1 MSATTE
7 TRNPQRG
14 PMVNQ
19 APSKDPA
26 NDGSLA
32 GTYRQV
38 FKKLLQSV
46 DGMLPATVIAADR
59 DFATVR
65 PQIMVLGT
73 DGSLTSRAQ
82 IARVPV
88 FAFGAGGFVLSFP
101 ILPGDP
107 GWILA
112 SDRDISLYLQA
123 AEREAGPN
131 TLRLHSFEDGLFFPD
146 AARKYALAEEDG
158 TSAVWQS
165 LDGAVRISLGA
176 ARVKVTAPLVEFET
190 PLATFSGDVTV
201 VGIVRGETDVLS
213 GPDSVSGIG
222 HTHGGVQ
229 PGGGNTGAPNT

>member
-1 MSATTE
+1 
-7 TRNPQRG
+7 
-14 PMVNQ
+14 MVNQ

-32 GTYRQV
+32 GTFRQV
-38 FKKLLQSV
+38 FRKLMQST

-59 DFATVR
+59 DWATVR

-73 DGSLTSRAQ
+73 DGSLTRRAQ
-82 IARVPV
+82 IARVPI

-101 ILPGDP
+101 VLPGDP
-107 GWILA
+107 GWIIA

-131 TLRLHSFEDGLFFPD
+131 TQRLHSFEDGLFVPD
-146 AARKYALAEEDG
+146 AARKYALAGEDVAA
-158 TSAVWQS
+158 AVWQS
-165 LDGAVRISLGA
+165 LDGAVRVALHAGK
-176 ARVKVTAPLVEFET
+176 VKITAPLVEIDA

-201 VGIVRGETDVLS
+201 TGTVTGATNVLS
-213 GPDSVSGIG
+213 GPDNISGIG

-229 PGGGNTGAPNT
+229 PGAGSTGAPNA